1 MTSLL
6 ITNGHLATLDDA
18 NRFVENGS
26 IYIDGTT
33 RLSTVGHLDSG
44 CVFGPDRID

>member
-18 NRFVENGS
+18 NSFVENG
-26 IYIDGTT
+26 
-33 RLSTVGHLDSG
+33 
-44 CVFGPDRID
+44 CVFMDGDQIVAAGGPGSWFIFG